1 MHIQWCI
8 ESSIFL
14 PTDEKPYNF
23 TPYLFYLF
31 ISGKG
36 DLVGCDI
43 TKHWEGAA
51 AHDDVVV
58 KSSADVRALTYCDIK
73 RIHIPGLVDVLK
85 LYPEFQERFAEE
97 VCHDLTYN
105 LREGYDADVSFIFD
119 YNALSFYR
127 SKIDPKQLFTT
138 EFHMSKA
145 FGLVHSNVQIL
156 FGSMEGTWNY

>member
-1 MHIQWCI
+1 MWLLLMQVLKILLLFPFV
-8 ESSIFL
+8 SSISKTVRNQRDFC
-14 PTDEKPYNF
+14 PFKNNF
-23 TPYLFYLF
+23 VF
-31 ISGKG
+31 INKSFFVSGKG

-105 LREGYDADVSFIFD
+105 LREGYDADVSFILDF
-119 YNALSFYR
+119 FY
-127 SKIDPKQLFTT
+127 
-138 EFHMSKA
+138 
-145 FGLVHSNVQIL
+145 
-156 FGSMEGTWNY
+156 

>member
-1 MHIQWCI
+1 MHWII
-8 ESSIFL
+8 YFL
-14 PTDEKPYNF
+14 PAEGKPYNLKLH
-23 TPYLFYLF
+23 YF

-105 LREGYDADVSFIFD
+105 LREGYDADVSFILD
-119 YNALSFYR
+119 FY
-127 SKIDPKQLFTT
+127 F
-138 EFHMSKA
+138 A
-145 FGLVHSNVQIL
+145 
-156 FGSMEGTWNY
+156 

>member
-1 MHIQWCI
+1 MNNLTQYFI
-8 ESSIFL
+8 
-14 PTDEKPYNF
+14 
-23 TPYLFYLF
+23 

-105 LREGYDADVSFIFD
+105 LREGYDADVSFILD
-119 YNALSFYR
+119 FY
-127 SKIDPKQLFTT
+127 F
-138 EFHMSKA
+138 A
-145 FGLVHSNVQIL
+145 
-156 FGSMEGTWNY
+156 